1 MKFLFQFFI
10 YTLFTLAIISAYAG
24 EVHIAVATNFTLP
37 VEKLKPLFQ
46 KIYGH
51 QILISTGSTGQLY
64 AQIQHGAPFE
74 VFLAADMSRPQK
86 ISEQSGTQPFV
97 YAIGRLVLWSPK
109 NDFVD
114 EKGAI
119 LRKNSIT
126 YLAIAN
132 PKTAPYGVAAQQVIE
147 KLGLSKTLQSKIVHG
162 NSIAHA
168 YQFVTTGSAELGF
181 IAFSQYKQRD
191 ESEKGSYW
199 LVPQDLYIPIEQG
212 AILLKKGIHNP
223 AAQDF
228 ITFLRSPIAREVIES
243 FGYDLKIGN

>member
-1 MKFLFQFFI
+1 MKSLFQFFSYVI
-10 YTLFTLAIISAYAG
+10 LTLTLISAHAG
-24 EVHIAVATNFTLP
+24 EVHVAVATNFTLT

-46 KIYGH
+46 KIYAH

-74 VFLAADMSRPQK
+74 VFLAADMDRPQK
-86 ISEQSGTQPFV
+86 ISEQSGTQAFV
-97 YAIGRLVLWSPK
+97 YAIGKLILWSPK

-114 EKGAI
+114 KKGAI
-119 LRKNSIT
+119 LRD
-126 YLAIAN
+126 
-132 PKTAPYGVAAQQVIE
+132 PKTAPYGMAAQQVIE

-168 YQFVTTGSAELGF
+168 YQFVITGSADLGF

-191 ESEKGSYW
+191 ENEKGSYW
-199 LVPQDLYIPIEQG
+199 LVPQDLYDPIEQG

-228 ITFLRSPIAREVIES
+228 ITFLCSPVAREVIEN
-243 FGYDLKIGN
+243 FGYDSTCADM